1 MITPIGVALQ
11 ALAAVFTIYA
21 ALAVGHFVIQLV
33 YAHKTHRYQRDAR
46 FQTAFAPNALTVDVI
61 VPVYNEMPADL
72 EACTASILGQRHR
85 GTIRLIVID
94 DGSTNRADLMPIY
107 ERLRARGVTVILAAR
122 NGGKREAQY
131 LGSQELSSEIVV
143 TVDSDTR
150 LAPDAVAMITRQFSD
165 PKIGGITGNVA
176 VTNSHRNVLTRL
188 IGMRYWMA
196 FHQER
201 AAQSWFRTVLCCSGP
216 LSAYRRTIL
225 EHVMDPYIQQT
236 FRGVRCTY
244 GDDRHLTNLVL
255 ALNFDTVFDAGA
267 RATTSV
273 PETISAY
280 LRQQLRWNRSFY
292 RELKWTTPFLLRRP
306 WYIWFDLASEIL
318 LPALLLLSVLSI
330 VAYSFTLSIWHLIR
344 WVAFVAAFALI
355 RATYGAVREQKAEF
369 FLFVLY
375 GFVHASLLIPTR
387 ALALLT
393 LRDNRWGTR

>member
-1 MITPIGVALQ
+1 MTPIGTALQ
-11 ALAAVFTIYA
+11 ALAAVFTVYA
-21 ALAVGHFVIQLV
+21 ALAVSHFAIQLV
-33 YAHKTHRYQRDAR
+33 YAHKTHRHQRSDR
-46 FQTAFAPNALTVDVI
+46 FQAAFPPNDLSVDVI
-61 VPVYNEMPADL
+61 VPVYNEAPADL
-72 EACTASILGQRHR
+72 EACTSSILRQQHR

-94 DGSTNRADLMPIY
+94 DGSTNRADLMPVY
-107 ERLRARGVTVILAAR
+107 GRLRALGVTVILAPR

-131 LGSQELSSEIVV
+131 LGFQELSGEIVV

-150 LAPDAVAMITRQFSD
+150 LAPDAVAMISRQFSD
-165 PKIGGITGNVA
+165 PKVGAITGNVQ
-176 VTNSHRNVLTRL
+176 VTNHQRNLLTRL
-188 IGMRYWMA
+188 IDMRYWMA

-216 LSAYRRTIL
+216 LSAYRRTII
-225 EHVMDPYIQQT
+225 EHVMDTYISQT

-255 ALNFDTVFDAGA
+255 TLNFDTVVDAGA
-267 RATTSV
+267 RATTAV
-273 PETISAY
+273 PETIGAY
-280 LRQQLRWNRSFY
+280 LRQQLRWNKSFY
-292 RELKWTTPFLLRRP
+292 RELQWTAPFVLRRP
-306 WYIWFDLASEIL
+306 WYIWFDLGSEIL

-330 VAYSFTLSIWHLIR
+330 VAYSLTLSIWHLIR

-355 RATYGAVREQKAEF
+355 RATYGALRERRAEF
-369 FLFVLY
+369 YLFVLY